1 MSYLWI
7 NPEYRSLAQS
17 RQWSDLDELLSHV
30 QGQLVRPTHH
40 ARETLRLELPGAD
53 GACSTFYLK
62 REPRVPW
69 KYVLRRAAFSGR
81 WWTPAR
87 NELEMLLRLRA
98 AGLAGPEVVVC
109 CQRLWPRPACALI
122 TKALEGYQPLNQLL
136 AREGRR
142 LAVPQLARLFAALGD
157 QLARMHEAGVFHP
170 RLFSDHV
177 YVRPEDQ
184 GWQLAF
190 LGFRRAWACNHLGLQ
205 ARARS
210 LAAMLATLSPR
221 VADARMRQH
230 LIDAYLGC
238 CGWEDRSVEL
248 LAEVARSTAELLA
261 QRQVWEIRE
270 TDTQAHQGLHPL
282 ESLQAGRMWVD
293 PEFRPLLEALGLAS
307 FEAVMETTSGKR
319 LRALADR
326 ENWRLEL
333 PRPDG
338 TTVGAYLKKHR
349 SRSWRNRHR
358 ARRGL
363 PPAEPS
369 PGRVEARNTVRLSR
383 SGIDCMRLIAYGEK
397 LHRDGLLESFVLTEE
412 LEGFTQLDH
421 FLRQRFPERRPGP
434 KTEDDRHLDALIA
447 QVAAVARKFHRLG
460 YNHRDLYCCHFFIRE
475 DAPGRYTIH
484 LIDLQ
489 RVQHRRHFRT
499 RWLVKDLA
507 QLAYSA
513 PAERIGRTHRMAFIK
528 HYLQV
533 EKLRP
538 EHKRFIRRVLAKW
551 RWMERTLG
559 KHP

>member
-1 MSYLWI
+1 MPYLWI
-7 NPEYRSLAQS
+7 NPEYRSLAQA
-17 RQWSDLDELLSHV
+17 RQWNHLDELLFHV
-30 QGQLVRPTHH
+30 QGELVRPVHH
-40 ARETLRLELPGAD
+40 VRETLRLVVSGAE
-53 GACSTFYLK
+53 GACTFYLK
-62 REPRVPW
+62 REAAVPW
-69 KYVLRRAAFSGR
+69 KYLLRRVLRSGR

-87 NELEMLLRLRA
+87 NELEVLLRLKA
-98 AGLAGPEVVVC
+98 AGLSGPEVVLC
-109 CQRLWPRPACALI
+109 SQRLWPRPCCALI
-122 TKALEGYQPLNQLL
+122 TRSLEGYRPLNQLL
-136 AREGRR
+136 AQQGRALPR
-142 LAVPQLARLFAALGD
+142 PELQRLFAQLGD

-170 RLFSDHV
+170 GLFSDHV
-177 YVRPEDQ
+177 YVRGGSGSWE
-184 GWQLAF
+184 LAY
-190 LGFRRAWACNHLGLQ
+190 LGFRRAWACGHLGLE

-221 VADARMRQH
+221 VADARLRQA
-230 LIDAYLGC
+230 LFDAYLGC

-248 LAEVARSTAELLA
+248 LAEVARHTAALLA
-261 QRQVWEIRE
+261 QRHVWEVRE
-270 TDTQAHQGLHPL
+270 TDTQAHQSLHPL

-293 PEFRPLLEALGLAS
+293 PQFRPLLEQLGLDS
-307 FEAVMETTSGKR
+307 FEAVMHSTSGKR
-319 LRALADR
+319 LRALPDR

-333 PRPDG
+333 PRPG
-338 TTVGAYLKKHR
+338 GGTVGAYLKKHR
-349 SRSWRNRHR
+349 SRSWRQRRR
-358 ARRGL
+358 ARRGR
-363 PPAEPS
+363 PPEPS
-369 PGRVEARNTVRLSR
+369 PGRVEARNIVRLSR
-383 SGIDCMRLIAYGEK
+383 SGIDCMRLVAYGEK
-397 LHRDGLLESFVLTEE
+397 LHRDGLLESFVMTEE

-421 FLRQRFPERRPGP
+421 FLRRRFPPRRTGP

-460 YNHRDLYCCHFFIRE
+460 YNHRDFYCCHFFIRE
-475 DAPGRYTIH
+475 ESPGRYKVH

-528 HYLQV
+528 HYFQV
-533 EKLRP
+533 KKLRP